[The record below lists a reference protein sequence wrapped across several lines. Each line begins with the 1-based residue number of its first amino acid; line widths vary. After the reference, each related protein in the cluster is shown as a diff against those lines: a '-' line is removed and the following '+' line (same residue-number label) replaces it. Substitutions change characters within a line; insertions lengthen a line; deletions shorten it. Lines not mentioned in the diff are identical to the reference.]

1 MIFTKYRKTYY
12 YFSASLVLI
21 SIVAVFAMGLLPG
34 IEFVGGSNLE
44 VEYEEERPAMEEIR
58 ESLEVVDLREV
69 QVQPLGEKRAII
81 RTEEADEKTYKEIMS
96 ALEGAREV
104 RFEAIGPTIG
114 EELRGKAILAIII
127 SSLLI
132 VLYISISFKE
142 EDGLIN
148 STKYGVVAAVIAF
161 FHDIL
166 IILGIFAFLG
176 YFFGA
181 QVTIPIAVALLTTL
195 GYSIND
201 TVVIFDRVRENLQK
215 YKEEKELKE
224 IVDIS
229 LNETLG
235 RSLSTSLTT
244 LFVLFALLFLG
255 GTTLFYFVLTLIL
268 GIMLGTYSSIFL
280 AAPLVFDWN
289 NLTNKRE
296 KGIK

>member
-34 IEFVGGSNLE
+34 VEFVGGSNLE